1 MFYANRT
8 LRHLLF
14 ATLAFIL
21 TAAIAN
27 ADTLM
32 GPTQISY
39 VSNSGITTTYAG
51 NPSQT
56 VDGTYGGSNGFAY
69 APLNA
74 TFTYNFDQNYDL
86 TGLRLWGQ
94 VGASPNEMVG
104 GYEVRFYSA
113 ANGTG
118 SQIGATFT
126 GTNTTP
132 GTSVPLIDLSANGYD
147 NVRSF
152 TFRATTRYTGS
163 SDDTE
168 FSEIAFE
175 GTVASVASTA
185 VPTLSEWAAIGLGV
199 GLGLLGLLFGSRRV
213 HQA

>member
-1 MFYANRT
+1 MFYANYI
-8 LRHLLF
+8 LRHLF
-14 ATLAFIL
+14 FTTLALIL
-21 TAAIAN
+21 TATVVD

-39 VSNSGITTTYAG
+39 VSNSGLTTTYSGDA
-51 NPSQT
+51 SHT
-56 VDGTYGGSNGFAY
+56 VDGSYGGTNGFAY
-69 APLNA
+69 APLNT

-94 VGASPNEMVG
+94 VGSSASEMVG
-104 GYEVRFYSA
+104 DYEVRFYSA
-113 ANGTG
+113 VNGTG
-118 SQIGATFT
+118 SQIGTTFT
-126 GTNTTP
+126 GNNTTP
-132 GTSVPLIDLSANGYD
+132 GTSVPLIDISGNGYD

-152 TFRATTRYTGS
+152 TFRATSRYTGS

-175 GTVASVASTA
+175 GTVASVSSTP
-185 VPTLSEWAAIGLGV
+185 VPTLSQWAAIGLSL
-199 GLGLLGLLFGSRRV
+199 GLGLLGLLFGSRRL